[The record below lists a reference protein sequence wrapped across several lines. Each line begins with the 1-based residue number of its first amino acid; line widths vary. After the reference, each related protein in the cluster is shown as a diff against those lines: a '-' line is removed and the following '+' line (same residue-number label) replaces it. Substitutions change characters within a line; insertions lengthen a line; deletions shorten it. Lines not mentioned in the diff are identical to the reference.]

1 MSADFFPILFPVIA
15 AAIISISGAI
25 AIRHYAGPA
34 QQAYVSA
41 LEGRLRVVGDEN
53 KDLSTRV
60 DELARLVKELRDEVD
75 RLEDKVS
82 DLMDENRQLRKE
94 TPR

>member
-1 MSADFFPILFPVIA
+1 VIV

-41 LEGRLRVVGDEN
+41 LEGRLRVVGEDN
-53 KDLSTRV
+53 KDLAARV
-60 DELARLVKELRDEVD
+60 DELTRQVKELRAEVD